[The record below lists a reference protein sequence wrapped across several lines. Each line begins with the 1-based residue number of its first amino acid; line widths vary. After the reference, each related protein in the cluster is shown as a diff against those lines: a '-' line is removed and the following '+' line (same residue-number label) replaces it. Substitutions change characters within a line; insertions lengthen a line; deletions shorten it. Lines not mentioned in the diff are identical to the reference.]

1 MATKDTSGRVT
12 HEVGASLNHRQIM
25 LSLSGLMVGMFI
37 AAIDQTIVATALP
50 AIVTDLGGLK
60 YLSWVIVGYLLTS
73 TASTPLWGK
82 IGDLYG
88 RRRMFQLAVVIFLI
102 GSLMCGLAPSM
113 LPLIIGRLVQGIGGG
128 GLYALC
134 FGIVGDLVP
143 PRQRGRYIGYFAGMF
158 ATAGVIGPLVG
169 GLITDSI
176 GWRWIFTI
184 NLPIGIASLAVT
196 AVTLH
201 LPSTRR
207 EARLDLVGATVL
219 VAGVICLIL
228 ASVWGGD
235 TYAWASAQIIGL
247 GAAALVLLALF
258 LVWENQVAEPILPL
272 RLFGN
277 KVVATLFALSFLMGP
292 VFYAASAFIPLFMQG
307 VKGFTATES
316 GLMLAPN
323 AAGMSIA
330 AIITGRLTTR
340 TGKYKH
346 WVVIGTGV
354 LIADVVL
361 LARLDALWSTWHIAV
376 LMVLIGLALGMV
388 LPVLSTASQNAVEL
402 SDLGVVTAA
411 VTFFRTLGGTFGIAV
426 FGAVLRARFDGR
438 LSEVAR
444 TTTLPEGTTAR
455 SLADRPAEIHG
466 LLEPLKGLVQ
476 EAMAHAV
483 GAVFLA
489 AIPIAVVVFILALVL
504 EELPLR
510 TSTTLN
516 AGQSDEAR
524 AEVAAAAAESLA

>member
-1 MATKDTSGRVT
+1 MASKDTSGPIS
-12 HEVGASLNHRQIM
+12 HEVGGSITHRQIM

-50 AIVTDLGGLK
+50 AMVTDLGGLK

-88 RRRMFQLAVVIFLI
+88 RRRMFQTAIVIFLI

-113 LPLIIGRLVQGIGGG
+113 MLLVVGRLVQGIGGG

-134 FGIVGDLVP
+134 FGIVGDLVA

-169 GLITDSI
+169 GLITDHI

-184 NLPIGIASLAVT
+184 NLPIGLASLAVT

-207 EARLDLVGATVL
+207 DARLDLLGALLL

-228 ASVWGGD
+228 GSVWGGD
-235 TYAWASAQIIGL
+235 QYAWGSTQIIGL
-247 GAAALVLLALF
+247 GVASAVLLVAF
-258 LVWENQVAEPILPL
+258 LIWESRVAEPILPL
-272 RLFGN
+272 RLFRN
-277 KVVATLFALSFLMGP
+277 KVAAVLLALSFLFGP
-292 VFYAASAFIPLFMQG
+292 IFYAAAAFVPLFMQG
-307 VKGFTATES
+307 VKGFSATES

-340 TGKYKH
+340 TGRYKH
-346 WVVIGTGV
+346 WVVAGSAL
-354 LIADVVL
+354 LIADMVL
-361 LARLDALWSTWHIAV
+361 MSRLDSRWGTPHMAIMMLA
-376 LMVLIGLALGMV
+376 IGVALGMA
-388 LPVLSTASQNAVEL
+388 LPVMSTASQNAVEL

-426 FGAVLRARFDGR
+426 FGAVLRGRFDGK
-438 LSEVAR
+438 LNEIAA
-444 TTTLPEGTTAR
+444 TTTLPDGVTAKT
-455 SLADRPAEIHG
+455 LADRPAAIHD
-466 LLEPLKGLVQ
+466 LADPLKTLVQ
-476 EAMAHAV
+476 EAMAHSVA
-483 GAVFLA
+483 AVFLA
-489 AIPIAVVVFILALVL
+489 AVPIALVVFVLAVVL

-516 AGQSDEAR
+516 AGRSDEAK
-524 AEVAAAAAESLA
+524 AEAAAAAAEALA

>member
-207 EARLDLVGATVL
+207 EARLDL
-219 VAGVICLIL
+219 
-228 ASVWGGD
+228 
-235 TYAWASAQIIGL
+235 
-247 GAAALVLLALF
+247 
-258 LVWENQVAEPILPL
+258 
-272 RLFGN
+272 
-277 KVVATLFALSFLMGP
+277 
-292 VFYAASAFIPLFMQG
+292 
-307 VKGFTATES
+307 
-316 GLMLAPN
+316 
-323 AAGMSIA
+323 
-330 AIITGRLTTR
+330 
-340 TGKYKH
+340 
-346 WVVIGTGV
+346 
-354 LIADVVL
+354 
-361 LARLDALWSTWHIAV
+361 
-376 LMVLIGLALGMV
+376 
-388 LPVLSTASQNAVEL
+388 
-402 SDLGVVTAA
+402 
-411 VTFFRTLGGTFGIAV
+411 
-426 FGAVLRARFDGR
+426 
-438 LSEVAR
+438 
-444 TTTLPEGTTAR
+444 
-455 SLADRPAEIHG
+455 
-466 LLEPLKGLVQ
+466 
-476 EAMAHAV
+476 
-483 GAVFLA
+483 
-489 AIPIAVVVFILALVL
+489 
-504 EELPLR
+504 
-510 TSTTLN
+510 
-516 AGQSDEAR
+516 
-524 AEVAAAAAESLA
+524 